1 VTGGAGP
8 EAPAI
13 AFEGVDF
20 AYESRPV
27 LSDVNLE
34 IRPEDLVYIVG
45 PNGGG
50 KSTLL
55 KLVLGIL
62 RPSRGRVR
70 VFGRPPEELISRVG
84 YVPQHATF
92 DAHFPATV
100 NDVVLMGRA
109 GRHVF
114 GFYGAADHAAA
125 AKALGDVGLKGF
137 GKRSFT
143 GLSGGERQRVLIA
156 RALASE
162 PALLLLDE
170 PMAHVD
176 YETSRDIH
184 HLLHE
189 VNERMHVVLV
199 SHHMEMVCGAAR
211 TVITV
216 NRKVEVLPTSE
227 VCANLALVGHERH
240 EPLGTAR

>member
-1 VTGGAGP
+1 MREGS
-8 EAPAI
+8 APDAPVI
-13 AFEGVDF
+13 AFSGVDF

-50 KSTLL
+50 KSTML
-55 KLVLGIL
+55 KLMLGML
-62 RPSRGRVR
+62 RPTRGQIR
-70 VFGRPPEELISRVG
+70 VFGHPPDEVLSRLG

-92 DAHFPATV
+92 DASFPATV
-100 NDVVLMGRA
+100 MDVVLMGRA
-109 GRHVF
+109 GRHAL
-114 GFYGAADHAAA
+114 GFFGAADRAEA
-125 AKALGDVGLKGF
+125 AKALLDVGLKHF
-137 GKRSFT
+137 GKRSFS

-162 PALLLLDE
+162 PELLLLDE

-199 SHHMEMVCGAAR
+199 SHHMEMVCGAAK

-216 NRKVEVLPTSE
+216 NRNVEELPTSD
-227 VCANLALVGHERH
+227 VCANLALIGHERH
-240 EPLGTAR
+240 EPLGEA

>member
-1 VTGGAGP
+1 VH
-8 EAPAI
+8 
-13 AFEGVDF
+13 F
-20 AYESRPV
+20 AYEDRPV
-27 LSDVNLE
+27 LVDVNLE

-55 KLVLGIL
+55 KLMLGL
-62 RPSRGRVR
+62 VRPDRGEVR
-70 VFGRPPEELISRVG
+70 VFGRPPRSVLDRVG

-92 DAHFPATV
+92 DLQFPASV
-100 NDVVLMGRA
+100 GDVTLMGRA
-109 GRHVF
+109 GRR
-114 GFYGAADHAAA
+114 AAGPYRAEDRAAA
-125 AKALGDVGLKGF
+125 TRALADVGLAGF
-137 GKRSFT
+137 EKRPFS

-156 RALASE
+156 RALASDPE
-162 PALLLLDE
+162 LLLLDE

-184 HLLHE
+184 ELLHR

-199 SHHMEMVCGAAR
+199 SHHMEMVCGAAK

-216 NRKVEVLPTSE
+216 NRTVRVLPVAE

-240 EPLGTAR
+240 VPLREG